1 MIKFAR
7 GRRPA
12 TRHSSPNA
20 PSAWLRQHRAS
31 VRDTLIG
38 IRLNI
43 VGISMSVLVIG
54 VTLALPVGLHVLHMN
69 FLSLTDDIGA
79 VPEVSLF
86 LEPSATR
93 AMAET
98 IATNLRA
105 DERVVNVE
113 VIDRDAALAALT
125 SDSGFGAAAQSL
137 EVNPLPYAVALE
149 IERAAFE
156 GAAGE
161 AFQVELATL
170 PGIEDAVFD
179 VVWIRRLEAISDLIA
194 RLAFVIAGIIGTGVI
209 LITGNT
215 IRSGIHG
222 RRDEIEVLKLCGATD
237 AYVSRPFL
245 YSGAIQ
251 GFFGAIVACLV
262 VVVAIALV
270 MPALDRVTA
279 AYGAPLPWSNLSVMA
294 ILATLGSGAL
304 MGWFGALFAVKVY
317 LKRLDSAVAV

>member
-1 MIKFAR
+1 MIRLSSA
-7 GRRPA
+7 RRPA
-12 TRHSSPNA
+12 TRHSGPSA

-31 VRDTLIG
+31 LRDTLIG

-43 VGISMSVLVIG
+43 VGIAMSVLVIG
-54 VTLALPVGLHVLHMN
+54 VTLALPVGLHVLQAN
-69 FLSLTDDIGA
+69 FVSLTEDLGA

-93 AMAET
+93 AMADA
-98 IATNLRA
+98 IAANLLA
-105 DERVVNVE
+105 HERVVRTE

-125 SDSGFGAAAQSL
+125 ADSAFGAAVAAL
-137 EVNPLPYAVALE
+137 EANPLPYAVALQVKQD
-149 IERAAFE
+149 AFE
-156 GAAGE
+156 GPSGTG
-161 AFQVELATL
+161 FQAELASL

-179 VVWIRRLEAISDLIA
+179 VVWIRRLEAISSLIE
-194 RLAFVIAGIIGTGVI
+194 RLALVIAGIIGSGVI

-215 IRSGIHG
+215 IRSGIHS

-251 GFFGAIVACLV
+251 GLLGAVVACTV

-270 MPALDRVTA
+270 VPALDRVTA
-279 AYGAPLPWSNLSVMA
+279 AYGTPLPWSNLSIDAV
-294 ILATLGSGAL
+294 LATLASGAL

-317 LKRLDSAVAV
+317 LKRLDSALAA

>member
-1 MIKFAR
+1 MTKLMN

-12 TRHSSPNA
+12 TRHSGPSA

-31 VRDTLIG
+31 LRDTLVG

-43 VGISMSVLVIG
+43 IGIAMSVLVIG
-54 VTLALPVGLHVLHMN
+54 VTLALPVGLHVLHEN
-69 FLSLTDDIGA
+69 FLSLTDELGA

-86 LEPSATR
+86 LETSATR
-93 AMAET
+93 AMADA
-98 IATNLRA
+98 IAASFKT
-105 DERVVNVE
+105 DERVVSVE
-113 VIDRDAALAALT
+113 VIDRETALASLT
-125 SDSGFGAAAQSL
+125 SDSALGIAAQSL

-149 IERAAFE
+149 VRADAFE
-156 GAAGE
+156 GAAGD
-161 AFQVELATL
+161 AFQAELASL

-179 VVWIRRLEAISDLIA
+179 VVWIRRLEAISGLIA
-194 RLAFVIAGIIGTGVI
+194 RVALVIAGIIGAGVV

-245 YSGAIQ
+245 YSGTIQ
-251 GFFGAIVACLV
+251 GLLGAVVACTV

-270 MPALDRVTA
+270 VPALDRVTA
-279 AYGAPLPWSNLSVMA
+279 AYGTPLPWSNLSFKAV
-294 ILATLGSGAL
+294 LATLASGAL
-304 MGWFGALFAVKVY
+304 MGWFGAFFAVNVY
-317 LKRLDSAVAV
+317 LKRLDSALAG

>member
-1 MIKFAR
+1 
-7 GRRPA
+7 
-12 TRHSSPNA
+12 
-20 PSAWLRQHRAS
+20 
-31 VRDTLIG
+31 
-38 IRLNI
+38 
-43 VGISMSVLVIG
+43 MSVLVIG
-54 VTLALPVGLHVLHMN
+54 VTLALPVGLHVLHKN
-69 FLSLTDDIGA
+69 FLSLTDDLGA

-86 LEPSATR
+86 LEASATR
-93 AMAET
+93 AMADA
-98 IATNLRA
+98 IVANLRVDDRIVQA
-105 DERVVNVE
+105 E

-125 SDSGFGAAAQSL
+125 ADSALGVAARSL

-149 IERAAFE
+149 IRRDAFE
-156 GAAGE
+156 GMAGE
-161 AFQVELATL
+161 SFQAELASL

-179 VVWIRRLEAISDLIA
+179 VVWIRRLEAISGLLA
-194 RLAFVIAGIIGTGVI
+194 RVALVIAGIIGTGVV

-251 GFFGAIVACLV
+251 GLLGAVVACTV

-270 MPALDRVTA
+270 VPALDRVTV
-279 AYGAPLPWSNLSVMA
+279 AYGAPLPWSNLSFGAV
-294 ILATLGSGAL
+294 LATLASGAI

-317 LKRLDSAVAV
+317 LNRLDSALGV